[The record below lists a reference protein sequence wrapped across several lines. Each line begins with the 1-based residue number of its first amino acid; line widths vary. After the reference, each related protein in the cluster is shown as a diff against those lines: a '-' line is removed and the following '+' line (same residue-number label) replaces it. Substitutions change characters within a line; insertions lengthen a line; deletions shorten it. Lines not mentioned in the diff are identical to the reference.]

1 MKGGPI
7 KRQSKE
13 GDYCFVTLFLSKPVL
28 LGLIFYIFDSPQKI
42 SFRVL
47 TFELLL
53 TLSTTI
59 NKGVVKIKQNLF
71 PIFDQKKMT
80 SKKIINIIKRPVFP
94 KLFLLIKY
102 SLMVSMTACYWGG
115 PGFKSWQ
122 GR

>member
-1 MKGGPI
+1 MITDKIFDFRDERGAD
-7 KRQSKE
+7 KTQSKE
-13 GDYCFVTLFLSKPVL
+13 EDYCFVTLFLSTPVL

-42 SFRVL
+42 SFCVL

-53 TLSTTI
+53 TLSATI

-94 KLFLLIKY
+94 KLFFGTFTITYLN
-102 SLMVSMTACYWGG
+102 
-115 PGFKSWQ
+115 
-122 GR
+122 